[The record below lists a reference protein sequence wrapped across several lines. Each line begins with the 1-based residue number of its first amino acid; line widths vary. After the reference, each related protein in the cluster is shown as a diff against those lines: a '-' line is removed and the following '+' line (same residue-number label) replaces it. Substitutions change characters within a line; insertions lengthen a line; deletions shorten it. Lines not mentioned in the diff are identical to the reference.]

1 MGRSKGRPSGAA
13 PTPELIDKEQ
23 QVVALRREGHTWSE
37 ISEQV
42 GYKSPS
48 GSRDAFIRAMQRVLV
63 EDAEDLR
70 ALEYDRLEHLHA
82 AHWERAISG
91 DIKSTEVI
99 LKIMDRRSKLL
110 ALDLKGHKPQTI
122 AASEPSYDA
131 TEVQRLVKWYS
142 LLSETNPMPVD
153 FY

>member
-37 ISEQV
+37 ISQEV
-42 GYKSPS
+42 GYQSPS

-63 EDAEDLR
+63 DDVEDLR

-82 AHWERAISG
+82 AHWEKAISG
-91 DIKSTEVI
+91 DIKSTEVV
-99 LKIMDRRSKLL
+99 LKIMDRRAKLL
-110 ALDLKGHKPQTI
+110 GLDVKSGSRPNDNVTYQ
-122 AASEPSYDA
+122 SYEMA
-131 TEVQRLVKWYS
+131 EVEQLVRWYS
-142 LLSETNPMPVD
+142 HLSETNPMPEG
-153 FY
+153 F